1 MNLNIFK
8 KRKSGLTL
16 VVATTLL
23 FAGPVAAHAATTGT
37 DNTTDNTAANNAAA
51 DGNNGI
57 INTEP
62 GASTATGG
70 IKISK
75 VQVNGRYGDKYS
87 VNATLDIRVDYAG
100 DKVEKGATFSVALGD
115 GIQIPNGFNSV
126 DLKATALDG
135 SEKTIGKCTAENGA
149 FKCAVTEDIAQTLGG
164 NGSLKNGFVKL
175 EATLNKSSISKTTT
189 NVVVDGT
196 KYTVGLGKG
205 VVGEP
210 VAPGD
215 NKFCWADGRTAEG
228 LNKFGCWIQAQ
239 GQPGQTITIT
249 ETRDDATFQG
259 GIHVTPV
266 DHGDWANPIDWNN
279 IGVTKPKVTKS
290 ADGKS
295 ATFTI
300 PSELSGDHMAR
311 IRVVVV
317 TPEKEMTNKAT
328 VNNKEVSTTATWRA
342 KGSSGAETGE
352 DEKPVTPTPAPTPDP
367 TPDTPKP
374 DPKPTPEDPKPDP
387 KPSEPPVT
395 PEDPKPAPTPDPTP
409 EPSTPPAPTPEPS
422 TPPVTPEPEKPAP
435 TPDPTPDTPKPDPKP
450 TPEQPTPNPDP
461 KPTPEP
467 STPPVTPP
475 APTPTPEPSQPSTPE
490 KPKPEP
496 SKPSEPTDPAPTPD
510 PKPSE
515 PSVTP
520 PATPEKP
527 KPEKPA
533 PAPEPKE
540 TPKETPSQPKPSTP
554 ATPDKPGNSTTEHK
568 GAVTGLAQTGASD
581 TGLMIA
587 GATALVTAGGIA
599 LLLRRRQNN
608 N

>member
-23 FAGPVAAHAATTGT
+23 FAAPMAAQAATTDT
-37 DNTTDNTAANNAAA
+37 NSAANNTDANSASA

-57 INTEP
+57 VGTEP

-70 IKISK
+70 IKIAK
-75 VQVNGRYGDKYS
+75 TTIGGRYGDKYS
-87 VNATLDIRVDYAG
+87 VNTTLDIRVDYTG
-100 DKVEKGATFSVALGD
+100 ENVTKGAQFSVGLGE
-115 GIQIPNGFNSV
+115 GLQVPNGFNSV

-135 SEKTIGKCTAENGA
+135 SEKKIGKCTAENGA
-149 FKCAVTEDIAQTLGG
+149 FKCVVTEDIAATLGG

-175 EATLNKSSISKTTT
+175 EATLNKSSIGKTTT

-196 KYTVGLGKG
+196 KYTVGLGRG

-210 VAPGD
+210 VTPGD

-228 LNKFGCWIQAQ
+228 LNKFGCWVQAQ
-239 GQPGQTITIT
+239 AKPGQTITIT
-249 ETRDDATFQG
+249 ETRDDATFKG

-279 IGVTKPKVTKS
+279 VGVTKPKVTKS

-295 ATFTI
+295 ATFTL

-311 IRVVVV
+311 IRVEVV
-317 TPEKEMTNKAT
+317 TSEKEMTNKAT
-328 VNNKEVSTTATWRA
+328 VNNKEVSTTVTWRA

-352 DEKPVTPTPAPTPDP
+352 DEKPVTPTPAP
-367 TPDTPKP
+367 
-374 DPKPTPEDPKPDP
+374 EP
-387 KPSEPPVT
+387 KPSE
-395 PEDPKPAPTPDPTP
+395 
-409 EPSTPPAPTPEPS
+409 
-422 TPPVTPEPEKPAP
+422 PPVTPEPEKPAP

-475 APTPTPEPSQPSTPE
+475 APTPEPEPSQPSTPE

-527 KPEKPA
+527 A

-540 TPKETPSQPKPSTP
+540 TPKETPSRPKPSTP
-554 ATPDKPGNSTTEHK
+554 ATPDKPGNSTPEHK

-587 GATALVTAGGIA
+587 GATALVTAGGIT

>member
-23 FAGPVAAHAATTGT
+23 FAGPVAAHAATTGADNAA
-37 DNTTDNTAANNAAA
+37 DNTGATSASA

-57 INTEP
+57 VGTEP

-70 IKISK
+70 IKIVK
-75 VQVNGRYGDKYS
+75 TDVKGRYGDKYS

-115 GIQIPNGFNSV
+115 GLQVPNGFNSV

-135 SEKTIGKCTAENGA
+135 SEKKIGKCTAENGA
-149 FKCAVTEDIAQTLGG
+149 FKCVVTEDIAATLGG

-175 EATLNKSSISKTTT
+175 EATLNKSSIGKTTT

-196 KYTVGLGKG
+196 KYTVGLGRG

-210 VAPGD
+210 VTKGD
-215 NKFCWADGRTAEG
+215 GKFCWSDGKTAEG
-228 LNKFGCWIQAQ
+228 LYKFGCWVQAQ
-239 GQPGQTITIT
+239 GQPGQTVTIT
-249 ETRDDATFQG
+249 ETRDDATYQDG
-259 GIHVTPV
+259 VTMTTV
-266 DHGDWANPIDWNN
+266 DGDWANPIDWNN
-279 IGVTKPKVTKS
+279 IGITKPKVTKS

-300 PSELSGDHMAR
+300 PNELKGDHMAR

-352 DEKPVTPTPAPTPDP
+352 NEKPVTPTPAPTPDP
-367 TPDTPKP
+367 
-374 DPKPTPEDPKPDP
+374 EPKPDP
-387 KPSEPPVT
+387 KPSEPPVTPPVT

-409 EPSTPPAPTPEPS
+409 EPSTPPAPTPTPEPS

-467 STPPVTPP
+467 SVPPVTPP

-554 ATPDKPGNSTTEHK
+554 ATPDKPGNSTPEHK

>member
-1 MNLNIFK
+1 MNLNKIFK

-37 DNTTDNTAANNAAA
+37 DNTSDANNANSASA

-57 INTEP
+57 VGTEP

-70 IKISK
+70 IKIAK
-75 VQVNGRYGDKYS
+75 TTIGGRYGDKYS
-87 VNATLDIRVDYAG
+87 VNTTLDIRVDYTG
-100 DKVEKGATFSVALGD
+100 ENVTKGATFSVALGD
-115 GIQIPNGFNSV
+115 GLQVPNGFNSV

-135 SEKTIGKCTAENGA
+135 SEKKIGKCTAENGA
-149 FKCAVTEDIAQTLGG
+149 FKCVVTEDIAATLGG

-175 EATLNKSSISKTTT
+175 EAVLTKSSVGKTTT

-196 KYTVGLGKG
+196 KYTVGLGRG

-210 VAPGD
+210 VTKGD
-215 NKFCWADGRTAEG
+215 GKFCWSDGKTAED
-228 LNKFGCWIQAQ
+228 LYKFGCWVQAQ

-249 ETRDDATFQG
+249 ETRDDATYQG
-259 GIHVTPV
+259 GVTMTTV
-266 DHGDWANPIDWNN
+266 DGDWANPIDWNN
-279 IGVTKPKVTKS
+279 VGITKPKVTKS

-300 PSELSGDHMAR
+300 PNELKGDHMAR

-352 DEKPVTPTPAPTPDP
+352 DAKPVTPTPAPTPEP
-367 TPDTPKP
+367 T
-374 DPKPTPEDPKPDP
+374 PDP
-387 KPSEPPVT
+387 KPSEPPVTPPVT

-409 EPSTPPAPTPEPS
+409 EPSTPPAPT
-422 TPPVTPEPEKPAP
+422 P

-475 APTPTPEPSQPSTPE
+475 APTPNPEPSQPSTPE
-490 KPKPEP
+490 KPKPE
-496 SKPSEPTDPAPTPD
+496 K
-510 PKPSE
+510 
-515 PSVTP
+515 
-520 PATPEKP
+520 
-527 KPEKPA
+527 
-533 PAPEPKE
+533 PEPKE
-540 TPKETPSQPKPSTP
+540 TPAPKETPSQPSTQTPPAPS
-554 ATPDKPGNSTTEHK
+554 TPDKPGNSTTEHK

>member
-1 MNLNIFK
+1 MNLNKIFK

-23 FAGPVAAHAATTGT
+23 FAGPVAAHAATTGA
-37 DNTTDNTAANNAAA
+37 DNTTDTNGATSASA

-57 INTEP
+57 VATEP

-70 IKISK
+70 IKIAK
-75 VQVNGRYGDKYS
+75 TTIGGRYRDKYS
-87 VNATLDIRVDYAG
+87 VNATLDIRVDYTG
-100 DKVEKGATFSVALGD
+100 ENVTKGATFSVALGD
-115 GIQIPNGFNSV
+115 GLQVPNGFNSV

-135 SEKTIGKCTAENGA
+135 SEKTIGKCTASGGTFN
-149 FKCAVTEDIAQTLGG
+149 CVVTEDIAQTLGG

-175 EATLNKSSISKTTT
+175 EATLTKSSIGKTTT

-210 VAPGD
+210 VTKGD
-215 NKFCWADGRTAEG
+215 NKFCWSDGKTTKG
-228 LNKFGCWIQAQ
+228 LYQFGCWVQAQ
-239 GQPGQTITIT
+239 ATPGQTITIT
-249 ETRDDATFQG
+249 ETRDDATFKG
-259 GIHVTPV
+259 GITVTPV
-266 DHGDWANPIDWNN
+266 DNGDWANPIDWNN
-279 IGVTKPKVTKS
+279 IGVAKPKVTKS

-295 ATFTI
+295 ATFTL

-311 IRVVVV
+311 IRVTV
-317 TPEKEMTNKAT
+317 TTTEKTMVNKAT
-328 VNNKEVSTTATWRA
+328 VNGKEVTTTATWKA

-352 DEKPVTPTPAPTPDP
+352 DEKPVTPTPAPTPEP
-367 TPDTPKP
+367 TPT
-374 DPKPTPEDPKPDP
+374 PTPEPDP

-395 PEDPKPAPTPDPTP
+395 PPVTPEPEKPAPTP
-409 EPSTPPAPTPEPS
+409 EPSTPPAPTPTPTPEPS
-422 TPPVTPEPEKPAP
+422 TPPVTPEDPKPAP

-461 KPTPEP
+461 QP
-467 STPPVTPP
+467 STPPVTPD
-475 APTPTPEPSQPSTPE
+475 PEPSQ
-490 KPKPEP
+490 P
-496 SKPSEPTDPAPTPD
+496 SKPSEPTPAPTPDAPKPD

-527 KPEKPA
+527 KPEKPTEK
-533 PAPEPKE
+533 PEPKE
-540 TPKETPSQPKPSTP
+540 TPKETPSQPKTQPS
-554 ATPDKPGNSTTEHK
+554 TPDKPGNSTPKHK

>member
-1 MNLNIFK
+1 MNLNIK

-37 DNTTDNTAANNAAA
+37 DNAADNTGATSASA

-57 INTEP
+57 VGTEP

-70 IKISK
+70 IKIAK
-75 VQVNGRYGDKYS
+75 TTIGGRYGDKYS
-87 VNATLDIRVDYAG
+87 VNATLDIRVDYTG

-115 GIQIPNGFNSV
+115 GLQVPNGFNSV

-135 SEKTIGKCTAENGA
+135 SEKKIGKCTAENGA
-149 FKCAVTEDIAQTLGG
+149 FNCVVTEDIAQTLGG

-175 EATLNKSSISKTTT
+175 EATLNKSSIGKTTT

-210 VAPGD
+210 VTPGD

-295 ATFTI
+295 ATFTL

-311 IRVVVV
+311 IRVEV
-317 TPEKEMTNKAT
+317 TTSEKTMTNTAT
-328 VNNKEVSTTATWRA
+328 VNGKEVTTAVTWRA

-367 TPDTPKP
+367 K
-374 DPKPTPEDPKPDP
+374 PKPDP

-395 PEDPKPAPTPDPTP
+395 PPVTPEDPK
-409 EPSTPPAPTPEPS
+409 PAPTPEPS

-461 KPTPEP
+461 KPTPPEP
-467 STPPVTPP
+467 SVPPVTPP

-520 PATPEKP
+520 PAPTPEKP
-527 KPEKPA
+527 E
-533 PAPEPKE
+533 
-540 TPKETPSQPKPSTP
+540 PKETPSQPSKQTPPAPS
-554 ATPDKPGNSTTEHK
+554 TPDKPGNNTTEHK
-568 GAVTGLAQTGASD
+568 GAVTGLAQTGAND

>member
-1 MNLNIFK
+1 MNLNKIFK
-8 KRKSGLTL
+8 KKKKPGLTL
-16 VVATTLL
+16 VVATTLI

-37 DNTTDNTAANNAAA
+37 DNAADNTGATSAPA

-57 INTEP
+57 VGTEP

-70 IKISK
+70 IKIAK
-75 VQVNGRYGDKYS
+75 TTIGGRYEDKYS
-87 VNATLDIRVDYAG
+87 VNATLDIRVDYTG

-115 GIQIPNGFNSV
+115 GLQVPNGFNSV

-135 SEKTIGKCTAENGA
+135 SEKKIGKCTAENGA
-149 FKCAVTEDIAQTLGG
+149 FNCVVTEDIAQTLGG

-175 EATLNKSSISKTTT
+175 EATLNKSSIGKTTT
-189 NVVVDGT
+189 NVVGDGT

-210 VAPGD
+210 VTPDD

-266 DHGDWANPIDWNN
+266 DHGDWANL
-279 IGVTKPKVTKS
+279 GVTKPKVTKS

-295 ATFTI
+295 ATFTL

-311 IRVVVV
+311 IRVEV
-317 TPEKEMTNKAT
+317 TTSEKTMTNTAT
-328 VNNKEVSTTATWRA
+328 VNGKEVTTTVTWRA

-367 TPDTPKP
+367 
-374 DPKPTPEDPKPDP
+374 EPKPDP

-395 PEDPKPAPTPDPTP
+395 PPVTPEDPK
-409 EPSTPPAPTPEPS
+409 PAPTPEPS

-467 STPPVTPP
+467 NTPPVTPP

-540 TPKETPSQPKPSTP
+540 TPKETPSQPTKPSTP
-554 ATPDKPGNSTTEHK
+554 ATPDKPGNSTPEHK

>member
-23 FAGPVAAHAATTGT
+23 FAAPMAAQAATTDTNG
-37 DNTTDNTAANNAAA
+37 AANNTDANSASA

-57 INTEP
+57 VGTEP

-70 IKISK
+70 IKIVK
-75 VQVNGRYGDKYS
+75 TDVKGRYGDKYS

-100 DKVEKGATFSVALGD
+100 DKVEKGATFSVGLGD
-115 GIQIPNGFNSV
+115 GLQVPNGFNSV

-135 SEKTIGKCTAENGA
+135 SEKKIGKCTAENGA
-149 FKCAVTEDIAQTLGG
+149 FKCVVTEDIAQTLGG

-196 KYTVGLGKG
+196 KYTVGLGRG

-210 VAPGD
+210 VTKGD

-228 LNKFGCWIQAQ
+228 LNKFGCWVQAQ

-295 ATFTI
+295 ATFTL

-311 IRVVVV
+311 IRVEVV
-317 TPEKEMTNKAT
+317 TSEKTMVNKAT
-328 VNNKEVSTTATWRA
+328 VNGKEVSTTVTWRA

-352 DEKPVTPTPAPTPDP
+352 DEKPVTPTPAPTPEP
-367 TPDTPKP
+367 TPTP
-374 DPKPTPEDPKPDP
+374 TPDP

-395 PEDPKPAPTPDPTP
+395 PPVTPEDPKPA
-409 EPSTPPAPTPEPS
+409 
-422 TPPVTPEPEKPAP
+422 
-435 TPDPTPDTPKPDPKP
+435 PTPDTPKPDPKP

-527 KPEKPA
+527 EPEKPA

-554 ATPDKPGNSTTEHK
+554 ATPDKPGNSTPEHK

>member
-23 FAGPVAAHAATTGT
+23 FAAPMAAQAATTDTNG
-37 DNTTDNTAANNAAA
+37 AANNTDANSASA

-57 INTEP
+57 VGTEP

-70 IKISK
+70 IKIVK
-75 VQVNGRYGDKYS
+75 TDVKGRYGDKYS

-100 DKVEKGATFSVALGD
+100 DKVEKGATFSVGLGD
-115 GIQIPNGFNSV
+115 GLQVPNGFNSV

-135 SEKTIGKCTAENGA
+135 SEKKIGKCTAENGA
-149 FKCAVTEDIAQTLGG
+149 FKCVVTEDIAATLGG

-175 EATLNKSSISKTTT
+175 EAVLTKSSVGKTTT

-196 KYTVGLGKG
+196 KYTVGLGRG

-210 VAPGD
+210 VTKGD
-215 NKFCWADGRTAEG
+215 GKFCWSDGKTAEG
-228 LNKFGCWIQAQ
+228 LYKFGCWVQAQ

-249 ETRDDATFQG
+249 ETRDDATYQG
-259 GIHVTPV
+259 GVTMTTV
-266 DHGDWANPIDWNN
+266 DGDWANPIDWNN

-300 PSELSGDHMAR
+300 PNELKGDHMAR

-352 DEKPVTPTPAPTPDP
+352 DAKPVNPTPTPTP

-374 DPKPTPEDPKPDP
+374 TPTPEP
-387 KPSEPPVT
+387 KPSEPPV
-395 PEDPKPAPTPDPTP
+395 
-409 EPSTPPAPTPEPS
+409 

-435 TPDPTPDTPKPDPKP
+435 TPEPSTPPAPAPTPEPSTPPVTPPEDPKPAPTPDPTPTPTPEQPKPDPKP

-461 KPTPEP
+461 KP
-467 STPPVTPP
+467 STPSEQPK
-475 APTPTPEPSQPSTPE
+475 PEPSQPS
-490 KPKPEP
+490 
-496 SKPSEPTDPAPTPD
+496 KPSDPTPAPTPD
-510 PKPSE
+510 TPAPSPKPSE

-520 PATPEKP
+520 DP
-527 KPEKPA
+527 KPSTPSEKPA
-533 PAPEPKE
+533 PKPEPKE
-540 TPKETPSQPKPSTP
+540 TPKETPSQPSTQTPPAPS
-554 ATPDKPGNSTTEHK
+554 TPDKPGNSTPQNK
-568 GAVTGLAQTGASD
+568 GAVTGLAQTGAAN

-587 GATALVTAGGIA
+587 GATALVMAGGIA
-599 LLLRRRQNN
+599 LLLRRRQNTGN
-608 N
+608 

>member
-23 FAGPVAAHAATTGT
+23 FAAPMAAQAATTDTNGAA
-37 DNTTDNTAANNAAA
+37 DNTANNAASA

-57 INTEP
+57 VGTEP

-70 IKISK
+70 IKIVK
-75 VQVNGRYGDKYS
+75 TDVKGRYGDKYS
-87 VNATLDIRVDYAG
+87 VNTTLDIRVDYAG

-115 GIQIPNGFNSV
+115 GLQVPNGFNSV

-135 SEKTIGKCTAENGA
+135 TEKKIGKCTAENGA
-149 FKCAVTEDIAQTLGG
+149 FKCVVTEDIAQTLGG

-175 EATLNKSSISKTTT
+175 EATLNKSSIGKTTT
-189 NVVVDGT
+189 KVVVDGT
-196 KYTVGLGKG
+196 TYTVGLGKG

-210 VAPGD
+210 ITEGD
-215 NKFCWADGRTAEG
+215 NKFCWSDGKTAEG
-228 LNKFGCWIQAQ
+228 LYQFGCWVQAQ
-239 GQPGQTITIT
+239 AKPGQTITIT

-295 ATFTI
+295 ATFTL

-311 IRVVVV
+311 IRVTVA
-317 TPEKEMTNKAT
+317 TSEKTMVNKAT
-328 VNNKEVSTTATWRA
+328 VNGKEVTTTATWKA

-352 DEKPVTPTPAPTPDP
+352 DEKPVTPTPAPTPEP
-367 TPDTPKP
+367 TPTP
-374 DPKPTPEDPKPDP
+374 TPDP
-387 KPSEPPVT
+387 KPSEPPVTPPVT

-409 EPSTPPAPTPEPS
+409 EPSTPPAPTPTPEPS
-422 TPPVTPEPEKPAP
+422 TPPVEPPVTPPVTPEPEKPAP

-475 APTPTPEPSQPSTPE
+475 APNPEPSQPSTPE

-520 PATPEKP
+520 PAPTPEKP
-527 KPEKPA
+527 AEK
-533 PAPEPKE
+533 PEPKE
-540 TPKETPSQPKPSTP
+540 TPKETPSQPS
-554 ATPDKPGNSTTEHK
+554 TPDKPSNNTTEHK

>member
-1 MNLNIFK
+1 MNLNKIFK

-23 FAGPVAAHAATTGT
+23 FAAPMAAQAATTDTNG
-37 DNTTDNTAANNAAA
+37 AANNTDANSASA

-57 INTEP
+57 VGTEP

-70 IKISK
+70 ITIVKTDVK
-75 VQVNGRYGDKYS
+75 GRYGDKYS

-100 DKVEKGATFSVALGD
+100 DKVEKGATFSVGLGD
-115 GIQIPNGFNSV
+115 GLQIPNGFNSV

-135 SEKTIGKCTAENGA
+135 SEKKIGKCTAENGA
-149 FKCAVTEDIAQTLGG
+149 FKCVVTEDIAATLGG
-164 NGSLKNGFVKL
+164 NGSLKNGFVRL

-210 VAPGD
+210 VIPGD

-228 LNKFGCWIQAQ
+228 LNKFGCWVQAQ

-295 ATFTI
+295 ATFTL

-311 IRVVVV
+311 IRVEVV
-317 TPEKEMTNKAT
+317 TSEKTMVNKAT
-328 VNNKEVSTTATWRA
+328 VNGKEVTTTVTWRA

-352 DEKPVTPTPAPTPDP
+352 DAKPVNPTPAPTPDP
-367 TPDTPKP
+367 TPTP
-374 DPKPTPEDPKPDP
+374 DPKPTPEP

-395 PEDPKPAPTPDPTP
+395 PEDPKPA
-409 EPSTPPAPTPEPS
+409 
-422 TPPVTPEPEKPAP
+422 
-435 TPDPTPDTPKPDPKP
+435 PTPDTPKPDPKP